1 MNPLTSIRGTIALGF
16 ILAILAALF
25 VFPTAE
31 EFTLNTDRLIVWLHV
46 IFGITWIGLLYYFNF
61 VQVPAMGEALADE
74 DGPGPAAIGKY
85 VAPRALL
92 WFRMSAAMTWL
103 TGALA
108 LENFSTT
115 ESGSGFVNAF
125 TFAQGFEVIGLGAW
139 LGTIML
145 FNVWVIIWPCQKKI
159 LGIVEASAE
168 EIVKAKFTAAMA
180 SRTNVVLSVPMLLAM
195 TLSAHGSK
203 LF

>member
-1 MNPLTSIRGTIALGF
+1 MNPLTSIKGTIALGF
-16 ILAILAALF
+16 VLAILAALF

-31 EFTLNTDRLIVWLHV
+31 EFTLNIARLIVWLHV

-74 DGPGPAAIGKY
+74 GGPGPAAIGKY

-92 WFRMSAAMTWL
+92 WFRMSAALTWL
-103 TGALA
+103 TGAAA
-108 LENFSTT
+108 LENTVGLVSAFSF
-115 ESGSGFVNAF
+115 SAGS
-125 TFAQGFEVIGLGAW
+125 EVIGLGAW

-168 EIVKAKFTAAMA
+168 EIAKAKFTAAMA
-180 SRTNVVLSVPMLLAM
+180 SRTNVALSVPMLLAM
-195 TLSAHGSK
+195 TLSAHGSM